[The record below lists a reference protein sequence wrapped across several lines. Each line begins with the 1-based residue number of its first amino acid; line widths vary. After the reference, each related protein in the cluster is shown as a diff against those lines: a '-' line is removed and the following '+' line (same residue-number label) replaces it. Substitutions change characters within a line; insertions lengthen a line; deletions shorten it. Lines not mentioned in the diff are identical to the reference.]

1 MRNINIGGKKYKVV
15 ASPITLFFYKK
26 EFKSDLLGDLI
37 SLRDLESD
45 PSGFDGMLILQFA
58 WAMIK
63 TGKLGASFS
72 SFEQWLKEL
81 EYVDFEDTEMMLN
94 VMEEAQAGFFRG
106 GKQTQTEAENSK

>member
-1 MRNINIGGKKYKVV
+1 MRNVNIGGKESKVV

-94 VMEEAQAGFFRG
+94 VMEEAQAGFFRV
-106 GKQTQTEAENSK
+106 GKAAKQEK